1 MALQPYLLNEMLKIA
16 EQQPLS
22 GHTPGHKNGLFLPAR
37 LKELWGEQFAAY
49 DFTELPGLDNLHFS
63 EECLAKSQQ
72 QTADFFGAAHSYY
85 LVNGTTAGLQAA
97 IMAACHEQEVF
108 VPRHVHRSIY
118 HSLIL
123 AQAKPIYLPVTI
135 DDETSLPLGLDPAV
149 LADYIKRYPNCKCLI
164 MVHPTYQ
171 GLTWQNKNCFTLAK
185 ENKLTI
191 IVDEAH
197 GSHLQFNRHLPT
209 SALELGGD
217 LVVQSWHKTLPVLTQ
232 GSVLHVSK
240 NYQGPNLS
248 PYLSLLQTT
257 SPSYLLMASL
267 EMGGI
272 EMMEKGE
279 EIIENSLYNIV
290 YLHQQIHQTLNNIHL
305 LWRSDWQQDMIKLYL
320 YADVLT
326 GAELEAQLREQFAIY
341 PEMHDNN
348 GCLIMLPLNL
358 TKDYTNQLL
367 QALTAIDQ
375 QSASL
380 EPIAYSPNFYTTD
393 LPEEVIPLSEAFYA
407 AKETILWQDAAGRIA
422 GQFILRYPP
431 GIPLLVPGERIEP
444 ELLTAWVNAG
454 GNLTEKLLVLTE
466 GV

>member
-1 MALQPYLLNEMLKIA
+1 MALQPYLLNEMLNIA

-22 GHTPGHKNGLFLPAR
+22 AHTPGHKNGLFLPDR
-37 LKELWGEQFAAY
+37 LKKLWGEQFAAY

-63 EECLAKSQQ
+63 EGCLAQSQQ
-72 QTADFFGAAHSYY
+72 QVADFFGAAQSYY

-97 IMAACHEQEVF
+97 IMAACYQQEVF

-123 AQAKPIYLPVTI
+123 AQAKPIYLPITI
-135 DDETSLPLGLDPAV
+135 DEETSLPLGLDPAV
-149 LADYIKRYPNCKCLI
+149 LEKYVKLYPECKRLI

-171 GLTWQNKNCFTLAK
+171 GITWQNKNCFTLAK
-185 ENKLTI
+185 EHQLTI

-197 GSHLQFNRHLPT
+197 GSHLYFNKNLPS
-209 SALELGGD
+209 SALELGCD
-217 LVVQSWHKTLPVLTQ
+217 LVVQSWHKTFPVLTQ
-232 GSVLHVSK
+232 GSVIHVSK
-240 NYQGPNLS
+240 NYQGPKLA

-267 EMGGI
+267 EAGGI
-272 EMMEKGE
+272 EMMEQGGT
-279 EIIENSLYNIV
+279 IIENSLYKII
-290 YLHQQIHQTLNNIHL
+290 YLHQQIHQNLENIHL
-305 LWRSDWQQDMIKLYL
+305 LWQPEWQQDPFKLYL
-320 YADVLT
+320 YSEVLT
-326 GAELEAQLREQFAIY
+326 GAEIEKNLREQFAIY

-348 GCLIMLPLNL
+348 GCLLMLPLSL
-358 TKDYTNQLL
+358 TNEYVDRL
-367 QALTAIDQ
+367 LTALKTIDR
-375 QSASL
+375 QSADL
-380 EPIAYSPNFYTTD
+380 EPITYLPNFYTTS
-393 LPEEVIPLSEAFYA
+393 LPQEVVPLAEAFYS
-407 AKETILWQDAAGRIA
+407 AKETILWQEAAGRIA

-454 GNLTEKLLVLTE
+454 GNLHEKLLVLAE

>member
-1 MALQPYLLNEMLKIA
+1 MALQPYLLNEMQKIA

-22 GHTPGHKNGLFLPAR
+22 AHTPGHKNGLFLPTQ
-37 LKELWGEQFAAY
+37 LKELWGKQFAAY

-63 EECLAKSQQ
+63 EGCLAQSQQ
-72 QTADFFGAAHSYY
+72 QVADFFGAAHSYY

-97 IMAACHEQEVF
+97 IMASCYQQEVF

-123 AQAKPIYLPVTI
+123 AQAKPIYLPVSI
-135 DDETSLPLGLDPAV
+135 DDETSLPLGLDPVV
-149 LADYIKRYPNCKCLI
+149 LDEYIQRYPQCKRLI

-171 GLTWQNKNCFTLAK
+171 GLTWQNKACFTLAK
-185 ENKLTI
+185 EHQLTI

-197 GSHLQFNRHLPT
+197 GSHLHFNHNLPP

-240 NYQGPNLS
+240 NYQGPNLA

-267 EMGGI
+267 EVGGI
-272 EMMEKGE
+272 EMMENGE
-279 EIIENSLYNIV
+279 STIETSLYNII
-290 YLHQQIHQTLNNIHL
+290 YLHQQIYQSLENIYL
-305 LWRSDWQQDMIKLYL
+305 LWQPDWQQDPFKLYL
-320 YADVLT
+320 YSQVLN
-326 GAELEAQLREQFAIY
+326 GAELEKQLREQFAIY

-358 TKDYTNQLL
+358 TNDYVEQLL
-367 QALTAIDQ
+367 QALTVIDQ
-375 QSASL
+375 QIANL
-380 EPIAYSPNFYTTD
+380 EPVAYLPNFYTAS
-393 LPEEVIPLSEAFYA
+393 LPKEVVPLSKAFYA
-407 AKETILWQDAAGRIA
+407 AKETILWQEAVGRIA

-431 GIPLLVPGERIEP
+431 GIPMLVPGELIEP

-454 GNLTEKLLVLTE
+454 GDLNEKLLVLVK